1 MPRYQRVPPRRPLS
15 WAHTLRHWSALL
27 VAGALVAALVS
38 WSERLPA
45 PLAAD
50 APAGEFSAARAM
62 PTLVHL
68 ADTLGHRLPGTPAS
82 ARARERLVARLRA
95 TPGVEVTV
103 QDAVGVRAT
112 RAGPLA
118 YRVQN
123 VLARIPG
130 REAGA
135 VMLAAHYDSPAS
147 SVGAADDA
155 VAVAAAIEVARAIA
169 AGPRPRHTVLLNLN
183 DGEEQ
188 GLLGAHAF
196 VRHPWARE
204 VRAYLNLESAGN
216 EGKAILFQAGPQN
229 AWLTRRYAGAV
240 PHPYGSVIGQD
251 IFQSGFIPSSTD
263 FEVYAQDGGL
273 RGLDVAFYRG
283 GWAYHT
289 PLDRAAAIAPGSVQH
304 VGANALAAVRAL
316 AEGPLPGDVAGSP
329 SVYYD
334 LLGVAMLAYDRR
346 AAWLVAAAAAVLLL
360 VGIAV
365 AMRRH
370 DVPLRLVLVAFAH
383 TLLGAV
389 LAIGAAVALAAVAP
403 YALGR
408 GHGWFAHPWRAGLA
422 YGGIAV
428 AVLLA
433 AYWRLN
439 ARRTVREMDPDG
451 RWVAGWV
458 AALLVHLV
466 LLATFTVAG
475 IGSGYLFAWW
485 AASGALGLL
494 LFARGGRR
502 WPLAGAV
509 GNLLPAL
516 LTAQTAT
523 LLVALFAPVAG
534 RFPLAIPF
542 DLVIAA
548 IVATAAVVLGLAPL
562 ALLQRAGR
570 VGLAAALFGV
580 AGLVGLLVLALSS
593 PYAPHRPQRIA
604 IAHESD
610 ETGSSLVVRGAD
622 WVGPR
627 RAVAAVADW
636 PLGAPTIAGEVASFP
651 APPLGQAAPSV
662 EVLADRVGPNGREL
676 DLRVLPNDAFRV
688 TLRTAR
694 AVRWRV
700 AGDAERTWH
709 EGTRAAFVAAPD
721 SGWVVTVAVPDAAPL
736 GIEASAHR
744 HGTTEAAAD
753 LARRLPAWTTAT
765 TESVARTRLTF

>member
-15 WAHTLRHWSALL
+15 WAHTLRHWVALL

-38 WSERLPA
+38 WSERLPT
-45 PLAAD
+45 PLGAD
-50 APAGEFSAARAM
+50 APVTEFSAARAM
-62 PTLVHL
+62 PALFHL

-82 ARARERLVARLRA
+82 ARARDRLVARLRA
-95 TPGVEVTV
+95 MPGVEVTV

-112 RAGPLA
+112 RSGPLA

-130 REAGA
+130 REPGA
-135 VMLAAHYDSPAS
+135 VMLAAHYDSPAE

-155 VAVAAAIEVARAIA
+155 VAVAAALEVARAIA
-169 AGPRPRHTVLLNLN
+169 AGERPRHTVVLNLN

-196 VRHPWARE
+196 VRHPWARD

-263 FEVYAQDGGL
+263 FEVYARGGL

-289 PLDRAAAIAPGSVQH
+289 ALDRAAAVAPGSMQH

-316 AEGPLPGDVAGSP
+316 AGGPLPGDVDGSP
-329 SVYYD
+329 SIYYD
-334 LLGVAMLAYDRR
+334 MLGVAMLAYDRTV
-346 AAWLVAAAAAVLLL
+346 AWIVAAAAALLAL
-360 VGIAV
+360 VAIAV

-370 DVPLRLVLVAFAH
+370 DVPMRLVLVAVAYTMLG
-383 TLLGAV
+383 TLLAV
-389 LAIGAAVALAAVAP
+389 VVTVALAAIAP

-451 RWVAGWV
+451 RWVAGWA
-458 AALLVHLV
+458 AALLVQVV
-466 LLATFTVAG
+466 LLAAFTIAG

-485 AASGALGLL
+485 VACGALGLL
-494 LFARGGRR
+494 LFTRGGRR

-548 IVATAAVVLGLAPL
+548 IVAVSAVVLALAPL
-562 ALLQRAGR
+562 SVLQRAGR
-570 VGLAAALFGV
+570 VGVAASLVAV
-580 AGLVGLLVLALSS
+580 AGVVGLVTLAFSD
-593 PYAPHRPQRIA
+593 PYTPHRPQRIE
-604 IAHESD
+604 IVHETDSA
-610 ETGSSLVVRGAD
+610 GAALVVRGSD
-622 WVGPR
+622 WVGPQ
-627 RAVAAVADW
+627 RAVAAVTDW
-636 PLGAPTIAGEVASFP
+636 PLGAPRLDGDVARFP
-651 APPLGQAAPSV
+651 APRLSQPAPRV
-662 EVLADRVGPNGREL
+662 ELLADRVGPGGREL
-676 DLRVLPNDAFRV
+676 DLRVLPGDAYRV
-688 TLRTAR
+688 GLRTGR
-694 AVRWRV
+694 AVRWRI
-700 AGDAERTWH
+700 AGDPERAWH
-709 EGTRAAFVAAPD
+709 AGTRASFVAAPD
-721 SGWVVTVAVPDAAPL
+721 SGWMVTVSVPDVERL
-736 GIEASAHR
+736 GIEAAAFR

-753 LARRLPAWTTAT
+753 LARRLPEWTTAA
-765 TESVARTRLTF
+765 TESAARSRFTF

>member
-15 WAHTLRHWSALL
+15 WAHTLRHWAALL
-27 VAGALVAALVS
+27 AAAALVAALVG
-38 WSERLPA
+38 WSERLPEPRA
-45 PLAAD
+45 TD
-50 APAGEFSAARAM
+50 APATEFSAARAI
-62 PTLVHL
+62 PALLRL
-68 ADTLGHRLPGTPAS
+68 ADTIGHRLPGTAQS
-82 ARARERLVARLRA
+82 ADARDYLVARLRA
-95 TPGVEVTV
+95 IPGVEVTV

-112 RAGPLA
+112 QGGPLA

-130 REAGA
+130 REPGA

-155 VAVAAAIEVARAIA
+155 VAVAAAVEVARAIA
-169 AGPRPRHTVLLNLN
+169 AGERPRHTVLLNLN

-196 VRHPWARE
+196 VRHPWARD

-216 EGKAILFQAGPQN
+216 AGKAILFQAGPRN

-263 FEVYAQDGGL
+263 FEVYARDGGL

-289 PLDRAAAIAPGSVQH
+289 ALDRAAAIAPGSVQH

-316 AEGPLPGDVAGSP
+316 AAGPLPGDVDGSP
-329 SVYYD
+329 AIYYD
-334 LLGVAMLAYDRR
+334 VLGVAMLAYDRTV
-346 AAWLVAAAAAVLLL
+346 AWIVAAAAALLAL
-360 VGIAV
+360 VAIPV

-370 DVPLRLVLVAFAH
+370 AVSPGLVLAAAGH
-383 TLLGAV
+383 AALGAV
-389 LAIGAAVALAAVAP
+389 LAIVVTVALSAIAP

-408 GHGWFAHPWRAGLA
+408 AHGWFAHPWRAALA
-422 YGGIAV
+422 YGATAV
-428 AVLLA
+428 AVLLL
-433 AYWRLN
+433 AYWRLS
-439 ARRTVREMDPDG
+439 ARLAVREMDPDG
-451 RWVAGWV
+451 RWVAAWV
-458 AALLVHLV
+458 AALLVHLA
-466 LLATFTVAG
+466 LLVAFTVAG

-485 AASGALGLL
+485 VACGALGLL

-502 WPLAGAV
+502 WLLAGAV

-523 LLVALFAPVAG
+523 LMVALFVPVAG

-548 IVATAAVVLGLAPL
+548 IVAVAAVVLALGPL
-562 ALLQRAGR
+562 SLLLRAGR
-570 VGLAAALFGV
+570 VGVAAALLALAGV
-580 AGLVGLLVLALSS
+580 AGLVTLALSD
-593 PYAPHRPQRIA
+593 PYAPGRPQRLA

-610 ETGSSLVVRGAD
+610 GDEASLTVRGAD

-627 RAVAAVADW
+627 RAVAAVRTW
-636 PLGAPTIAGEVASFP
+636 PRGPASFDGDVARFP
-651 APPLGQAAPSV
+651 APPLGRPAPQV
-662 EVLADRVGPNGREL
+662 ELVAERAVPGGREL
-676 DLRVLPNDAFRV
+676 ELRVLPGDAYRV
-688 TLRTAR
+688 TLRAGR
-694 AVRWRV
+694 PVRWRV
-700 AGDAERTWH
+700 AGDPAGAWH
-709 EGTRAAFVAAPD
+709 EGTRAAFVAVPD
-721 SGWVVTVAVPDAAPL
+721 GGWTVTVRVPDVERL
-736 GIEASAHR
+736 GIEASARR

-753 LARRLPAWTTAT
+753 LARRLPAWATAA
-765 TESVARTRLTF
+765 TESVARTQLTF